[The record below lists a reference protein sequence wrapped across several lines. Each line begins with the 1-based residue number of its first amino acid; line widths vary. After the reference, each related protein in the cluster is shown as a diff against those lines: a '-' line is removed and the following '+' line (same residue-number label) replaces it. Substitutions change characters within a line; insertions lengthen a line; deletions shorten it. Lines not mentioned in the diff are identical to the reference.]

1 MSNLSRFLAKNKIK
15 RENGKYAPS
24 KAFVDE
30 NGNPLEFEFRPIT
43 SKRNEAIRESHTKE
57 VPVTGKPNMFRPKLD
72 TSAYINNLITESI
85 VDPDLYNKELQDSYG
100 VMSAEALIVEM
111 VDNPEEFGELA
122 TFVQEYSGIDE
133 TLQEK
138 VDEAKN

>member
-43 SKRNEAIRESHTKE
+43 SKRNETMREGHTKD
-57 VPVTGKPNMFRPKLD
+57 VPVVGKPNMFRPKLD
-72 TSAYINNLITESI
+72 TTAYITDRREHC
-85 VDPDLYNKELQDSYG
+85 
-100 VMSAEALIVEM
+100 
-111 VDNPEEFGELA
+111 
-122 TFVQEYSGIDE
+122 
-133 TLQEK
+133 
-138 VDEAKN
+138 

>member
-43 SKRNEAIRESHTKE
+43 SKRNETMRE
-57 VPVTGKPNMFRPKLD
+57 FR
-72 TSAYINNLITESI
+72 
-85 VDPDLYNKELQDSYG
+85 
-100 VMSAEALIVEM
+100 
-111 VDNPEEFGELA
+111 
-122 TFVQEYSGIDE
+122 
-133 TLQEK
+133 
-138 VDEAKN
+138 